1 MRHALVKSLLVAAAA
16 VALIAAS
23 ANLWALEI
31 ERTKLDNGA
40 VLLISAQHQL
50 PMVSIAIAFDAG
62 ARRDP
67 RGREGLAS
75 LTAASLTQGT
85 KDLSANEFNQKVDF
99 MGSSVSVAAGR
110 DYAIASITSL
120 KKYQDETLHLM
131 AQILEGPGLR
141 DADIQRKLADQVAA
155 IRASEEQP
163 GYIAN
168 VTFTKELFGD
178 EPYGHP
184 IEGYADSVSKL
195 TERDVREFYRGHYRI
210 GSAIIAV
217 AGDIDA
223 ATIKGRLNQ
232 EFGSLKGTVS
242 AQPEPPAPSVP
253 RGIHAKLVDR
263 NVAQAN
269 LVLGEGGIAR
279 SSPDYYK
286 LQVMN
291 YILGG
296 GGFASRLMKVV
307 RSQAG
312 LAYGVASGFQ
322 AGLFPGA
329 FMVVVQTKNQSAN
342 DALKLIIQQLHSI
355 QNAPVS
361 DAEIGS
367 AKKFLIGSFPLK
379 IDRQSQIV
387 SFMLEVELY
396 RLGLDYAERYPKL
409 IGAVTKADV
418 QQVAQKYLH
427 PDALDLVAVANQ
439 GEAKIDVA
447 SLEPRKQASAA
458 TP

>member
-1 MRHALVKSLLVAAAA
+1 MRLALVKSSLAA
-16 VALIAAS
+16 VAALAFVAVS
-23 ANLWALEI
+23 TNSWALEI

-40 VLLISAQHQL
+40 VLLMSAQHQL
-50 PMVSIAIAFDAG
+50 PMVSMAIAFDAG

-67 RGREGLAS
+67 KGKEGLAS

-99 MGSSVSVAAGR
+99 MGSSISVTAGR
-110 DYAIASITSL
+110 DYTVATLTSL
-120 KKYQDETLHLM
+120 KKYQDQTLHLM
-131 AQILEGPGLR
+131 TQILQDPGLR
-141 DADIQRKLADQVAA
+141 NADIQRKLADQVAG

-163 GYIAN
+163 GYIGN

-195 TERDVREFYRGHYRI
+195 TERDVRDFYRGYYRI
-210 GSAIIAV
+210 GTAIIAV
-217 AGDIDA
+217 SGDIDT
-223 ATIKGRLNQ
+223 ATVKEKLSK
-232 EFGSLKGTVS
+232 EFASLRGTVV
-242 AQPEPPAPSVP
+242 AQLQPPSPSVSP
-253 RGIHAKLVDR
+253 GIHAKLVDR

-269 LVLGEGGIAR
+269 LVLGAGGIAR
-279 SSPDYYK
+279 SNPDYYN

-322 AGLFPGA
+322 TGLFPGA

-342 DALKLIIQQLHSI
+342 DALKLIIQQLHKI
-355 QNAPVS
+355 QSEPVS
-361 DAEIGS
+361 DAEIAS

-396 RLGLDYAERYPKL
+396 GLGLDYAERYPKL

-439 GEAKIDVA
+439 AEAKIDVA
-447 SLEPRKQASAA
+447 NLEPRKQASAA